1 MSHFAIAGVQMHV
14 LMHKNIDAM
23 AHRVDLLMEIY
34 PWVQMVM
41 FSELAVYGPALHHAQ
56 EIPGPAEEAF
66 QQMAAKHGVWLLT
79 GSMFEKKDG
88 RVYNTTSVID
98 PQGAVVGRYRKLFA
112 FQPYEK
118 GVTGGD
124 EFLVFDVTDV
134 GRFGVSICYDMWLPE
149 TTRTLTA
156 MGAEVILHPVLTHGP
171 DRDVDLAIARAAAA
185 MFQCY
190 VFDINGLVAGGNG
203 RSSVFDPSGRLLYQA
218 DVQEQLIPIEI
229 DLNVVRRE
237 RERGLR
243 GLGQPLK
250 SFRDR
255 TLEFD
260 VYDRNR
266 WQDGYLDSLGPLVKP
281 ERGVVPGLQEVH
293 THQAAS
299 RQIETTNNEAAA
311 GGGGAGEIWNA
322 TVDAPRDSF

>member
-1 MSHFAIAGVQMHV
+1 MSHFAIAGVQMQV
-14 LMHKNIDAM
+14 YMQKNIDAM
-23 AHRVDLLMEIY
+23 AHRLDLLMEIY

-56 EIPGPAEEAF
+56 EIPGSAEESF
-66 QQMAAKHGVWLLT
+66 QRMAAKYGIWLLT
-79 GSMFEKKDG
+79 GSMFEKRGDQ
-88 RVYNTTSVID
+88 VYNTASVID
-98 PQGAVVGRYRKLFA
+98 PQGTVVGRYRKLFA
-112 FQPYEK
+112 FLPYEK

-124 EFLVFDVTDV
+124 EFLVFDVADV

-149 TTRTLTA
+149 TSRTLTA

-171 DRDVDLAIARAAAA
+171 DRDVDLAIARSTAA

-203 RSSVFDPSGRLLYQA
+203 RSSVFDPSGRLLYEA

-229 DLNVVRRE
+229 DLSVVRRE

-260 VYDRNR
+260 VYDRSR
-266 WQDGYLDSLGPLVKP
+266 WQNDYLHSLGPLAKP

-293 THQAAS
+293 THRAAAREAGSNDDAAS
-299 RQIETTNNEAAA
+299 GA
-311 GGGGAGEIWNA
+311 GGEALSAVVNSPSE
-322 TVDAPRDSF
+322 TF